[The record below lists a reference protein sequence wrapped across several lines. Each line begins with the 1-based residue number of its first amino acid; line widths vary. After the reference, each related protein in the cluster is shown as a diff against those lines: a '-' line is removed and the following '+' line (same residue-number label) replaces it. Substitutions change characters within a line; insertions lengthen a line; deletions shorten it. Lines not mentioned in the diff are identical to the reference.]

1 MTLGWQLAFVLLIV
15 FVVLEG
21 IAILALARAIGLM
34 QIRLGPAPGP
44 LHTGEGVALHSDA
57 PVLTGFDLRLGRLVT
72 FDLSLGRWGLLFVSP
87 GCGSCRELARDAG
100 RVETEDHWNARLV
113 LIAHGT
119 NDQNKVFAHFA
130 PGLTV
135 LSDPVGDAHALF
147 KVESTPFAIL
157 VADGK
162 VVAKGVVNHR
172 DHLESLL
179 EGQMTQAAADSW
191 VRVAGPADVTA

>member
-1 MTLGWQLAFVLLIV
+1 MTVGWQLAFVLLTV
-15 FVVLEG
+15 VVVLEG
-21 IAILALARAIGLM
+21 IAIFALARSIGLL
-34 QIRLGPAPGP
+34 QIRLGPPPGP
-44 LHTGEGVALHSDA
+44 LQTGEGVPLHSDA
-57 PVLTGFDLRLGRLVT
+57 PALSGFDLRLGRPVA
-72 FDLSLGRWGLLFVSP
+72 FDISQGRWALIFVSP
-87 GCGSCRELARDAG
+87 SCGTCRELARDAG
-100 RVETEDHWNARLV
+100 RVEQEDHWNARLV

-135 LSDPVGDAHALF
+135 LSDPAGDAEQLF

-157 VADGK
+157 VAEGK
-162 VVAKGVVNHR
+162 VIAKGVVNHR

-191 VRVAGPADVTA
+191 VRVQGPSEVKV